1 MSWPKVLITQELTFK
16 LQCIKSVNKEKL
28 PIHIMQIKSTT
39 PLFQIILVSPSLES
53 SYKKCYIT
61 FSIFRITHQ
70 VLLTLLKYLQF
81 CSWYCI
87 VYYYYKSRQA
97 NLIVN
102 ICCCLVAQSCPTFC
116 DSTDCTS
123 PGSPSMEFSRQEY
136 WRVAI
141 FFFRQLISRFIS

>member
-1 MSWPKVLITQELTFK
+1 MYYFRSLTQKYE
-16 LQCIKSVNKEKL
+16 SVNKEKL

-39 PLFQIILVSPSLES
+39 PLFQIVLVSSSLES

-70 VLLTLLKYLQF
+70 ALLTLLKYLQF

-97 NLIVN
+97 NLIVI
-102 ICCCLVAQSCPTFC
+102 ICCCLVTQSCLTIC
-116 DSTDCTS
+116 DSMDCSS
-123 PGSPSMEFSRQEY
+123 PGSSIHGILQARILD
-136 WRVAI
+136 WVAI
-141 FFFRQLISRFIS
+141 CSSRESS